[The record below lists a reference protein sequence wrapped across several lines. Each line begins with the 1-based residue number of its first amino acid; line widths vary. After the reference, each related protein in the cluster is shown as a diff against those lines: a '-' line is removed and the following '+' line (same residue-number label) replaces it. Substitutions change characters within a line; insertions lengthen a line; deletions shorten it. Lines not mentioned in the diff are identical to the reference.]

1 MTSLN
6 VITTNVINDFF
17 CWKDKRIGG
26 EQIACKVS
34 LCHFHAMKIWSEH
47 FFPVF
52 HLIGEMNYCLLH
64 YYITIIISILMFKTF
79 FERLKPLRN

>member
-6 VITTNVINDFF
+6 VITTNVINDLF

-34 LCHFHAMKIWSEH
+34 LCHFYAMKIWSEH
-47 FFPVF
+47 
-52 HLIGEMNYCLLH
+52 LL
-64 YYITIIISILMFKTF
+64 SRVSFD
-79 FERLKPLRN
+79 